1 VPRFLWP
8 LIVRSALIIS
18 TSVVGM
24 PCEKH
29 LSGFQGSV
37 LPATSSTDIEHDLV
51 VIPVIIRRR
60 DIHISPPVDEC
71 PLIAQ
76 SGRCRDF
83 LNRSAQQVRIMSP
96 VENEWALAGGTTP
109 RSAG

>member
-1 VPRFLWP
+1 VPKAF
-8 LIVRSALIIS
+8 
-18 TSVVGM
+18 VGF
-24 PCEKH
+24 
-29 LSGFQGSV
+29 SGFRAS
-37 LPATSSTDIEHDLV
+37 ATSPTDIEHDLV